1 MVMGVL
7 TLTALEATSDISFV
21 KSEAQKTYHSLSK
34 HMPVN
39 IDEAYR

>member
-7 TLTALEATSDISFV
+7 TLTALEATSDVSLV
-21 KSEAQKTYHSLSK
+21 KSKAKKTYHSMSK

-39 IDEAYR
+39 IEEAYH

>member
-21 KSEAQKTYHSLSK
+21 KSKAQKTYHSMSK

-39 IDEAYR
+39 IDEAYC